1 MTPVLD
7 AAALLQVA
15 DELLRRPLVSAVA
28 DAHGSGARVVLHDR
42 AWLRVSATAPA
53 DDDVAVP
60 CRTLEKTLR
69 HLGAESTW
77 MTVGVDRG
85 FRIEDLVLLQLGAP
99 AGQLDRA
106 LAWWRRRLPAEVV
119 VRGEPTTT
127 TTLTAVLAE
136 RGAAP
141 TSQRQT
147 YARDPARGDRVRVE
161 AFELHVTEHC
171 NLRCAHCCNSSP
183 YVAHKTLAPA
193 HIAATLA
200 QVSRVLR
207 ADVFKI
213 MGGEPLLHPEITE
226 VLRVVRRSGVGDVV
240 RLFTNGLL
248 LHRMDDAFWGA
259 LDHLTVSSYASAP
272 VRPEH
277 LAHIEEQCRRFDV
290 VLNVKPVDH
299 FSQVMTEV
307 YRPDGDAVQRT
318 FDGCWLRHRCLVAR
332 DDRFFVCTRA
342 AYLPDVH
349 ERVALQGAFPDPAR
363 RRDED
368 SVPLDH
374 PALGDAILGLLNRTT
389 PLHACRFCLGGDGPR
404 EAHTQLGRDDVRAG
418 RVRRLRVLSA

>member
-1 MTPVLD
+1 MNAVLD
-7 AAALLQVA
+7 PESLVQAAWDLVRQPLSVTVA
-15 DELLRRPLVSAVA
+15 DE
-28 DAHGSGARVVLHDR
+28 HGSGARVVQGGR
-42 AWLRVSATAPA
+42 AWLRVTATAPPQ
-53 DDDVAVP
+53 DDVAVA

-69 HLGAESTW
+69 HLGSEATL
-77 MTVGVDRG
+77 MAAGIDRG
-85 FRIEDLVLLQLGAP
+85 FRIEDLVLLQWGAP
-99 AGQLDRA
+99 PAQLERA
-106 LAWWRRRLPAEVV
+106 LAWWRRRLGSEVV
-119 VRGEPTTT
+119 VHGVEAPVP
-127 TTLTAVLAE
+127 TLTAVLAE

-147 YARDPARGDRVRVE
+147 YARDPSRGERVRVE

-183 YVAHKTLAPA
+183 YVAPKTLAPA
-193 HIAATLA
+193 QIASTLA
-200 QVSRVLR
+200 RVADVLH

-226 VLRVVRRSGVGDVV
+226 VLRVVRQSGVGDVV

-248 LHRMDDAFWGA
+248 LHKQDDDFWRA

-290 VLNVKPVDH
+290 VLNVKPVAH

-307 YRPDGDAVQRT
+307 HRPDDDAVQRT

-332 DDRFFVCTRA
+332 DDRFFICTRA

-349 ERVALQGAFPDPAR
+349 ERVALTGAYADPLR

-374 PALGDAILGLLNRTT
+374 PQLGDAILRLLNRTT

-404 EAHTQLGRDDVRAG
+404 EEHTQLGRDDVRAG
-418 RVRRLRVLSA
+418 RVRRLKVLQA